1 MTAARVLTAML
12 GALLVVALWPS
23 SAYAC
28 PVCFGAA
35 AGPMAEGAN
44 NGILFLLGV
53 IGVVQFGFV
62 ALFVGMWRRS
72 YKIKQHKESLKVIS
86 GDLR

>member
-1 MTAARVLTAML
+1 MASRVLTAML
-12 GALLVVALWPS
+12 GAVLVVIRWPS

-72 YKIKQHKESLKVIS
+72 HKIKQQQESVKVIS
-86 GDLR
+86 GDQR